1 MASLGRLRCRPSG
14 CRGGAKFA
22 QIGDPGRCATPK
34 PGTFFRGCVSLGLCL
49 PGRRHRVEHAVRASS
64 TRHACAECM
73 RKIFGKNAFFFSRF
87 ALPIVHARA
96 MRERTRIRSGVSME
110 DRGRPA
116 APDFFAKLLTLEK
129 SVIRFRPSR
138 TFLRKQVSRVIA
150 TKRTT
155 KRPAARTLTKQY
167 AGLASPEKTPNR
179 IQRSTR
185 AVRVAG
191 VLAFVEG
198 RAFVKGHVSA
208 PTESVAARLA
218 RRRLPPG
225 PTPAAFFATG
235 P

>member
-1 MASLGRLRCRPSG
+1 
-14 CRGGAKFA
+14 
-22 QIGDPGRCATPK
+22 
-34 PGTFFRGCVSLGLCL
+34 
-49 PGRRHRVEHAVRASS
+49 
-64 TRHACAECM
+64 M
-73 RKIFGKNAFFFSRF
+73 RKIFGKNALFFSRF
-87 ALPIVHARA
+87 ASSIACARS
-96 MRERTRIRSGVSME
+96 MRARMRFRAGASVEV
-110 DRGRPA
+110 RGRPA
-116 APDFFAKLLTLEK
+116 APDFFPKLLTPEK

-167 AGLASPEKTPNR
+167 EGFASPEKTPNR

-191 VLAFVEG
+191 VFAFVEG
-198 RAFVKGHVSA
+198 RVSA

-225 PTPAAFFATG
+225 PTPAALFATG